1 MIRPAAGPDRTRAFS
16 MGSGRMS
23 TNLDEHELDRTFE
36 AIGELTRPGSMRDL
50 RFRSVAVIGELVAAR
65 HVAWGEIDP
74 DDGHV
79 KALMDPEPAD
89 WPTLES
95 AFTAHIAQHPV
106 IAHFLET
113 GDGRATAISDYLDA
127 EAFQATSLYQEF
139 FKPIGSKDQLC
150 MILPSPRLLVGIAI
164 DRSERG
170 FGPREREILNRLSAP
185 MANAYA
191 TAKSYERLQRVLL
204 ATSAQTVEPDG
215 TGMLLIDR
223 FARLEYASPNALG
236 IIQRWFERTNED
248 GLPVVI
254 EEWIKDGWNTH
265 RDRSRAQPPISME
278 RDGERLV
285 VEQSQGPD
293 GLGASVHL
301 RERSQPVS
309 IRPLHLE
316 LGLSSREGQILAL
329 VASGMTND
337 GIGRALHISS
347 KTVAK
352 HVERILTKLD
362 VPNRTAASELL
373 RAAERGRLMTS

>member
-1 MIRPAAGPDRTRAFS
+1 
-16 MGSGRMS
+16 MGSGLMS
-23 TNLDEHELDRTFE
+23 TNLDERELDRTFE

-50 RFRSVAVIGELVAAR
+50 RFRSVAVIGELLTAR

-106 IAHFLET
+106 ITHFLET

-127 EAFQATSLYQEF
+127 ESFRATSLYQEF
-139 FKPIGSKDQLC
+139 FKPIGSEDQLC
-150 MILPSPRLLVGIAI
+150 MILPSPRLLVGIAV

-170 FGPREREILNRLSAP
+170 FDPREREILNRLSAP

-191 TAKSYERLQRVLL
+191 GAKSYERLQRVLL
-204 ATSAQTVEPDG
+204 ATSAQTVESN
-215 TGMLLIDR
+215 GMGLLLIDR

-254 EEWIKDGWNTH
+254 EEWIKGGWNTH
-265 RDRSRAQPPISME
+265 RDRSRTPPPIAME

-293 GLGASVHL
+293 GLGACVHL
-301 RERSQPVS
+301 RERSRPVS
-309 IRPLHLE
+309 IQPLHVE

>member
-1 MIRPAAGPDRTRAFS
+1 
-16 MGSGRMS
+16 
-23 TNLDEHELDRTFE
+23 
-36 AIGELTRPGSMRDL
+36 
-50 RFRSVAVIGELVAAR
+50 
-65 HVAWGEIDP
+65 
-74 DDGHV
+74 
-79 KALMDPEPAD
+79 
-89 WPTLES
+89 
-95 AFTAHIAQHPV
+95 
-106 IAHFLET
+106 
-113 GDGRATAISDYLDA
+113 
-127 EAFQATSLYQEF
+127 
-139 FKPIGSKDQLC
+139 
-150 MILPSPRLLVGIAI
+150 
-164 DRSERG
+164 
-170 FGPREREILNRLSAP
+170 
-185 MANAYA
+185 
-191 TAKSYERLQRVLL
+191 VLL